1 MKKKM
6 SDQEKKNELWKI
18 HDRIMMLKD
27 QEKLIGLS
35 DKEDLELRNLEVKF
49 NNEYHALKES
59 Y

>member
-6 SDQEKKNELWKI
+6 SDQEKKNELWKV
-18 HDRIMMLKD
+18 HDRIMILKD

>member
-18 HDRIMMLKD
+18 HDRIMLLKD

-35 DKEDLELRNLEVKF
+35 DREDLELRNLEVKF

>member
-1 MKKKM
+1 MKKKI
-6 SDQEKKNELWKI
+6 SYQEKKNELWKI
-18 HDRIMMLKD
+18 HDRIMILKD

>member
-1 MKKKM
+1 MKKKLT
-6 SDQEKKNELWKI
+6 DQEKKNELWKI
-18 HDRIMMLKD
+18 HDRIILLKE
-27 QEKLIGLS
+27 QEKIVGLN

>member
-1 MKKKM
+1 M
-6 SDQEKKNELWKI
+6 SYQEKKNELWKI

>member
-1 MKKKM
+1 MKNKI

-18 HDRIMMLKD
+18 HDRIMVLKD
-27 QEKLIGLS
+27 QEKLLGLS

-49 NNEYHALKES
+49 NNQYHALKES